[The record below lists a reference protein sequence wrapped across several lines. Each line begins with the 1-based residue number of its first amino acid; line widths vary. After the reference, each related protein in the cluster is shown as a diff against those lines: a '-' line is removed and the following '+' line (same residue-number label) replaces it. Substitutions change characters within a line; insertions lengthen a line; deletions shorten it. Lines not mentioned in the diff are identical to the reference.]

1 MTMETYQTKQRI
13 TNRTLTVEELPEE
26 FEGLEVE
33 VKVIAL
39 KAATSDNQKR
49 EEPNKWQ
56 ALRKARGITRDSTV
70 EIDEEEWYKQ

>member
-39 KAATSDNQKR
+39 EATTSGN
-49 EEPNKWQ
+49 EEGEESNKWQ
-56 ALRKARGITRDSTV
+56 ALRKARGIARDSTV

>member
-1 MTMETYQTKQRI
+1 METHQTKQRI

-39 KAATSDNQKR
+39 ASGSQKGKESD
-49 EEPNKWQ
+49 KWQ
-56 ALRKARGITRDSTV
+56 ALRKARGTARDSTV

>member
-1 MTMETYQTKQRI
+1 MKTYRTKQKI

-33 VKVIAL
+33 VKVVAL
-39 KAATSDNQKR
+39 KIKTSDDQKGK
-49 EEPNKWQ
+49 ESNKWQ
-56 ALRKARGITRDSTV
+56 ALRQARGIARDSTV